1 MKIKFARLQNFRNV
15 AFAEI
20 DLDADSVWICGANA
34 QGKTNL
40 LEALGL
46 LAAARSFRT
55 SDISA
60 LVKKGEKSAAALF
73 GVLTEET
80 GDSEILIEISK
91 TRKISVDGAE
101 IGRLGDFI
109 GRFPALPMTS
119 EDVKILR
126 GSPETRRRDVD
137 MFISGIDP
145 EYFDALR
152 RYHSA
157 LGHRNAL
164 LRAEETADELYSPF
178 EIQMAR
184 AAETVS
190 QKRRER
196 LAQMAQ
202 IAGERYARLAR
213 GNGEGAEIEMKPS
226 SEAEGCENFRE
237 MLARERAGDIERR
250 ATRRGPHRDDFPVRI
265 GGLDAKTYAS
275 EGQQRS
281 AALAIKLAQFEIFK
295 AEKGIEPAILCD
307 DILGELDAARR
318 AAFWECVPPSAQV
331 ISTATSDAPDCAARK
346 SWKTVRVENG
356 KYFS

>member
-1 MKIKFARLQNFRNV
+1 
-15 AFAEI
+15 
-20 DLDADSVWICGANA
+20 
-34 QGKTNL
+34 
-40 LEALGL
+40 
-46 LAAARSFRT
+46 
-55 SDISA
+55 
-60 LVKKGEKSAAALF
+60 
-73 GVLTEET
+73 
-80 GDSEILIEISK
+80 
-91 TRKISVDGAE
+91 
-101 IGRLGDFI
+101 
-109 GRFPALPMTS
+109 MTS

-164 LRAEETADELYSPF
+164 LRAEETAGELYSPF

-196 LAQMAQ
+196 LTQMAQ
-202 IAGERYARLAR
+202 IAGRAVRAARARKRGGR
-213 GNGEGAEIEMKPS
+213 GNRDEALVGGGGLRRFPAKCSRGSAPETSRGARP
-226 SEAEGCENFRE
+226 
-237 MLARERAGDIERR
+237 
-250 ATRRGPHRDDFPVRI
+250 RRGPHRDDFPVRI

-318 AAFWECVPPSAQV
+318 AAFWECVPPLGAGHIHRHFRRARLRRAEIMENRAGRKRQILFLKCKTSPESSKAPSGKSSRKPPTGAQ
-331 ISTATSDAPDCAARK
+331 
-346 SWKTVRVENG
+346 
-356 KYFS
+356 

>member
-15 AFAEI
+15 GFAEI

-46 LAAARSFRT
+46 LSAARSFRT

-60 LVKKGEKSAAALF
+60 LVRKGEKSAAALF
-73 GVLTEET
+73 GAQTESG
-80 GDSEILIEISK
+80 GDSEILIEISR

-101 IGRLGDFI
+101 LARLGDFI

-126 GSPETRRRDVD
+126 ASPETRRRDVD

-145 EYFDALR
+145 GYFGALR
-152 RYHSA
+152 RYHAA

-164 LRAEETADELYSPF
+164 LRAGEADGGLYAPF
-178 EIQMAR
+178 EAQMAHA
-184 AAETVS
+184 AAEIS
-190 QKRRER
+190 KKRRER
-196 LAQMAQ
+196 LAQ
-202 IAGERYARLAR
+202 IARIARERYARLAR
-213 GNGEGAEIEMKPS
+213 ESGEAAEIEMRPS
-226 SEAEGCENFRE
+226 AEAEDPEAFAGRLERD
-237 MLARERAGDIERR
+237 RAGDMEARS
-250 ATRRGPHRDDFPVRI
+250 TRRGPHRDDFPVRI

-281 AALAIKLAQFEIFK
+281 AALAIKLAQFEIFRS
-295 AEKGIEPAILCD
+295 EKGVEPAILCD
-307 DILGELDAARR
+307 DILGELDSARR

-331 ISTATSDAPDCAARK
+331 ISTATSDAPDCGARK

-356 KYFS
+356 KYFF